1 MDDGHF
7 KDYML
12 DYFSKNNPKLEEIT
26 QAISNSI
33 VHDLTTTN
41 SPKMQDMIEIERL
54 LSFTRWED
62 KVGPADDVY

>member
-1 MDDGHF
+1 MDDDHF

-12 DYFSKNNPKLEEIT
+12 EYFEANKPKLEEIT

-41 SPKMQDMIEIERL
+41 SAKM
-54 LSFTRWED
+54 
-62 KVGPADDVY
+62 